1 MSSRHGRAL
10 IALLA
15 ASLAAGCTP
24 PANEAPPS
32 VSGAKAGATADT
44 SPATTAAP
52 KALGPSDT
60 IRTNG
65 GELRITPIHHGTLM
79 LEYDGKVIHIDP
91 WSEGNKLAGVPKA
104 DLVLITDIHGD
115 HFDPP
120 GLAQVVKPSTI
131 VMAPPVV
138 VEKHPSAVP
147 IKNGEIRIFGTV
159 HVEAVPMYNEKR
171 GPSEGKLFHD
181 KGRGNGYVLKFAEK
195 KVYVSGDTECT
206 AEMRAL
212 KEVDVAFVCM
222 NLPYT
227 MPPSEAAEC
236 IKAFRPKIVFPYH
249 HRGSDLGEL
258 ERALTPEKD
267 IELRVRTWY

>member
-1 MSSRHGRAL
+1 MSSRHGCAVV
-10 IALLA
+10 ALLA

-32 VSGAKAGATADT
+32 VSGAT
-44 SPATTAAP
+44 SPPATRAAP
-52 KALGPSDT
+52 KVAGPTDT
-60 IRTNG
+60 IPTNG
-65 GELRITPIHHGTLM
+65 GDLRVTPIHHGTLM
-79 LEYDGKVIHIDP
+79 LEYGGKAIYLDP
-91 WSEGNKLAGVPKA
+91 WSEGNKLSGLPKA

-120 GLAQVVKPSTI
+120 ALEQIRKPSTV

-138 VEKHPSAVP
+138 VEKLPEAIP
-147 IKNGEIRIFGTV
+147 IKNGETRIFQDI
-159 HVEAVPMYNEKR
+159 HVQAVPMYNEKR

-181 KGRGNGYVLKFAEK
+181 KGRGNGYVIKFADK
-195 KVYVSGDTECT
+195 RVYVSGDTECT

-212 KEVDVAFVCM
+212 EDIDAAFVCM

-227 MPPSEAAEC
+227 MPPAEAAEC

-249 HRGSDLGEL
+249 HRGSNLGEL
-258 ERALTPEKD
+258 ESALASEQG
-267 IELRVRTWY
+267 IELRIRSWY